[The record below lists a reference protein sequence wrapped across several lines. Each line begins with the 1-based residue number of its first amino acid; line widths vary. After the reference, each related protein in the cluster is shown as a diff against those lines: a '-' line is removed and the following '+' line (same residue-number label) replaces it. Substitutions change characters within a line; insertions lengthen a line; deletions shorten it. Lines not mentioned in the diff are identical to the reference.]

1 MKFFR
6 CSQHQY
12 KECSSNGNHSILDSQ
27 YKCGLFNIQAGQ
39 VSRAGRW
46 QLIFNIICHCFCLC
60 PCLCLCLFNM
70 QVAQVNDSSITI
82 FCQCVCTGK
91 AEHRCYSVPFSCQH
105 WSSWYLRPAPLT
117 NLVAI
122 DQPESIFR
130 NSRRMRRQNLRILHL
145 LLIYTQLLQ
154 MQCKTFSALYI
165 ESSNLKDLFDF
176 WFW

>member
-39 VSRAGRW
+39 VSQAGRW

-154 MQCKTFSALYI
+154 MQCKTFGALWI
-165 ESSNLKDLFDF
+165 ES
-176 WFW
+176 